1 MENSQCDVL
10 ELLGKLSN
18 EARLFL
24 LRYAAWRSLPLTAA
38 LREIAYYIANQM
50 EIPNKAILISRSRSS
65 EHSAIPH

>member
-1 MENSQCDVL
+1 MESSQCDVL
-10 ELLGKLSN
+10 ELLEKLSN

-24 LRYAAWRSLPLTAA
+24 LSYAAWRSLSLTDA

-50 EIPNKAILISRSRSS
+50 EIPNKTILISRSRPS